1 MRLNVSASVVAVAI
15 AASAL
20 TAPSATA
27 AQIGPPSRA
36 FDGEMNCT
44 VTLDAGEQA
53 YFNKIKANVSTPAMV
68 ESMKVAHRAAYPEW
82 NEIAERLDRIPGY
95 RMAMVNARLG
105 TATES
110 QWELLERALAS
121 EGLTVDT
128 KGTQQLMNHS
138 LIAAARTNP
147 SVLDLSEIPPIKLE
161 KVTTAEPPALPELDI
176 AYVVLDSTKMAPE
189 HHPVARKAVE
199 TTAFYK
205 AFTAYLTEY
214 ETPLR
219 NSYRACAQGGGIEI
233 PYPTSG
239 LASDLSAI
247 ATEQPSLPTGTGTNN
262 DTGTTNDTGA
272 TTDTGTGTDT
282 GDGAGADKSQTVI
295 IAVSVVVALLAVI
308 GLVAAAPLVGITLPF
323 TLPFELP
330 LSSF

>member
-1 MRLNVSASVVAVAI
+1 MRLNVPASAVAVAI
-15 AASAL
+15 ATSAL

-27 AQIGPPSRA
+27 AQIGAPSRA
-36 FDGEMNCT
+36 FDGEMNCA

-53 YFNKIKANVSTPAMV
+53 YFNKIKAHVSTPAMV

-110 QWELLERALAS
+110 QWELLERALAG

-147 SVLDLSEIPPIKLE
+147 SVLDLPEIPPIKLE
-161 KVTTAEPPALPELDI
+161 KVTTTEPPTLPELDI

-219 NSYRACAQGGGIEI
+219 NSYRACAQGGGVEI

-239 LASDLSAI
+239 LASDLSVI
-247 ATEQPSLPTGTGTNN
+247 ATEQPSLPAGTGTNN
-262 DTGTTNDTGA
+262 DTGATNDAGA
-272 TTDTGTGTDT
+272 TTDTGTDT
-282 GDGAGADKSQTVI
+282 GADTSQTVI

-323 TLPFELP
+323 DLPFELP